1 MAQKL
6 LESSALSAFCGS
18 IATMLSAGIQ
28 TEEAVLMLAENRER
42 SRFQQVCNIMYQ
54 KLVAGE
60 TFSAAMA
67 ASEGFPR
74 YAVEMAATGEQSGH
88 LEQVLRNLELYYD
101 EEDRMFNKLRSSVGY
116 PAALLV
122 IMAVILLFTVLFILP
137 VFANVYQNMAGS
149 LASQSFASIGF
160 STAIGWVAFAITVV
174 MALIALY
181 LSFNTRNEAGRAR
194 VMRLFEKVPLT
205 SRAMYQLALSRFTA
219 ALATFVSSGIT
230 NEEAMTKAIA
240 TVEHDRLHARLVAAR
255 EGYEIRIV
263 RADMTLPLPF
273 EDGEF
278 DLIFHPVSNCYI
290 KDVKHVWREC
300 FRILKKGGTLL
311 SGTDHYV
318 NYIVSED
325 ERSVVNRLPFDPLVN
340 KDQMEMLERKDC
352 GVQFSHTIEEQI
364 NGQLEAGF
372 VLKELYEDTNGSG
385 WLHELHIPTFL
396 AMRSEKP
403 L

>member
-42 SRFQQVCNIMYQ
+42 SRFQQVCNIMYE

-160 STAIGWVAFAITVV
+160 STAIGWVAFVITVV

-255 EGYEIRIV
+255 DSMVDLDNPRSLAQAISEHNVFEPLYARMLNVGMRSGSSDETLAQLSQTFFDDAVLQIDQSLDHIEPALAAFLTIAIGATLIAV
-263 RADMTLPLPF
+263 MLPLI
-273 EDGEF
+273 G
-278 DLIFHPVSNCYI
+278 I
-290 KDVKHVWREC
+290 
-300 FRILKKGGTLL
+300 
-311 SGTDHYV
+311 
-318 NYIVSED
+318 
-325 ERSVVNRLPFDPLVN
+325 
-340 KDQMEMLERKDC
+340 M
-352 GVQFSHTIEEQI
+352 
-364 NGQLEAGF
+364 
-372 VLKELYEDTNGSG
+372 GSIG
-385 WLHELHIPTFL
+385 
-396 AMRSEKP
+396 
-403 L
+403 